1 MKYLGG
7 GNCNQGLWNP
17 NWQDMDIQ
25 SFVLKKD
32 SNYFQ
37 QPVPQ
42 SDGTYKNLC
51 WGAEKTEPKS
61 GQLITLTECNEGPVS
76 EKIQVDSK

>member
-1 MKYLGG
+1 
-7 GNCNQGLWNP
+7 
-17 NWQDMDIQ
+17 MDIQ

-42 SDGTYKNLC
+42 SDGSYKNLC
-51 WGAEKTEPKS
+51 WGAEKSEPKS
-61 GQLITLTECNEGPVS
+61 GQLITLTECDEGTVL
-76 EKIQVDSK
+76 ENKGHYRKDLCITYVNLI